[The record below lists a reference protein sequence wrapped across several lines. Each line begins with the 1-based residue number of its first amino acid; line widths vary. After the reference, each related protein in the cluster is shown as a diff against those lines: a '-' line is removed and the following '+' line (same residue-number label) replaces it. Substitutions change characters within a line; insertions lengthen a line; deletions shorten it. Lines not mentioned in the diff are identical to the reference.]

1 MFCSRSLGRGGV
13 TLVEMMIALIITL
26 MIVFAMVQAFSRIG
40 ETTADG
46 RATIEML
53 GQIRHCRVLME
64 EDISRCTIPVEMRD
78 PRALSPDQYHG
89 YIELVEGPASDNNL
103 PPNVSGYYVR
113 TGVGL
118 TYNTF
123 NFDDVANLLAAESRT
138 LFGDLDDILC
148 MTIRNDDNPFRG
160 RFAVGPGVDGVW
172 GNNDDVINVIESNLA
187 EVIWWAELNDQSQ
200 PPNGAWDPGETFTI
214 HRRVLLIRPDL
225 AIPTPGATIQA
236 FHRNNDVSVH
246 YHFDATTHAP
256 MGLQANSLGDLTFR
270 WNRTAH
276 DPIDF
281 SQQDTASNPLGLT
294 TQLTLSPIDPTQLP
308 AYTSASM
315 RGEDVVLSNV
325 LGFDFRVWD
334 PNVPTCAYAPAAGE
348 LSEGLVPG
356 DPGYPAAFTA
366 AAGNY
371 EGVGAFVDLG
381 AVDPAVSAVNAA
393 MYPAMSNSH
402 FVGPMQGR
410 SYLPFGNYVY
420 DPWTLRYETDTYN
433 QDGVSEGM
441 APVVD
446 DGDETSPPYPFP
458 LKLLQ
463 VRIRMYE
470 SDTRQVKQVSQN
482 IQFAK

>member
-1 MFCSRSLGRGGV
+1 MFRSRSIGRGGV

-26 MIVFAMVQAFSRIG
+26 MIVFAMVEAFRRIG
-40 ETTADG
+40 ETTTDG

-89 YIELVEGPASDNNL
+89 YFELIEGIGSDSD
-103 PPNVSGYYVR
+103 PGGYYVR

-123 NFDDVANLLAAESRT
+123 NFADAANFLAAESRT
-138 LFGDLDDILC
+138 LFGDLTDILC

-160 RFAVGPGVDGVW
+160 RFAVGPGVDGQW
-172 GNNDDVINVIESNLA
+172 GTNDDVINVIESNLA

-200 PPNGAWDPGETFTI
+200 DGVWNPGETFTI

-225 AIPTPGATIQA
+225 AIPTPTMTVPA

-246 YHFDATTHAP
+246 HHFDATTHTY

-281 SQQDTASNPLGLT
+281 SLTDGGMPANPLGLSSGGF
-294 TQLTLSPIDPTQLP
+294 LSPIDPAQLP
-308 AYTSASM
+308 AYVSASM

-334 PNVPTCAYAPAAGE
+334 PNVPVCAYTPATGE
-348 LSEGLVPG
+348 LPEGLVPG
-356 DPGYPAAFTA
+356 DPGYEAALL
-366 AAGNY
+366 AGNVA
-371 EGVGAFVDLG
+371 GAGAFVDLG
-381 AVDPAVSAVNAA
+381 AVDPTVSAANANMYAA
-393 MYPAMSNSH
+393 MTAISNPH
-402 FVGPMQGR
+402 FVGGMQAR

-433 QDGVSEGM
+433 QDGLLDM
-441 APVVD
+441 DAVVD
-446 DGDETSPPYPFP
+446 EGGETSPPYPFP